1 MEIQPNSKHQRTKS
15 KIVENYKKP
24 TPKKWRK
31 MGDVAL
37 LLAITIEP
45 AIQSMPLANLYAK
58 EWIVW
63 GFSTCLILFKF
74 YTNTKA
80 E

>member
-1 MEIQPNSKHQRTKS
+1 MEIQPKPQTNRTKI
-15 KIVENYKKP
+15 KIVENYRKP
-24 TPKKWRK
+24 TPKRWRK

-45 AIQSMPLANLYAK
+45 AIQSMPLSNVFAK
-58 EWIVW
+58 EWLVW

-80 E
+80 